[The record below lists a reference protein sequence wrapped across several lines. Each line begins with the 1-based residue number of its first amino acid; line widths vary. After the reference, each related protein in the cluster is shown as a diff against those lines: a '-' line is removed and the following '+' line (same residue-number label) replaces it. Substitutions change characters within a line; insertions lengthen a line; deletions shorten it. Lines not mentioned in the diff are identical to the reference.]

1 MYVNFR
7 LSIKKTQKK
16 KIDFSKFT
24 QLYYKQKN
32 KMSNKKQINYL
43 KFQKSNDIDLE
54 NIDFYNIKFDIE
66 DAIKMNIIK
75 KSFIHILNYIN
86 CQIRI
91 IEEKEFYKI
100 YIKYDNDTFIFNNL
114 KNKSKSFEKLL
125 ENVVK
130 NIDKMTSN
138 EVKFLSSKE
147 VQKLLVYYPYI
158 YPNLNIDALI

>member
-75 KSFIHILNYIN
+75 KSYIHILNYIN

>member
-7 LSIKKTQKK
+7 LSKKKTQKK

-75 KSFIHILNYIN
+75 KSYIHILNYIN

>member
-75 KSFIHILNYIN
+75 KSYIHILNYIN

-125 ENVVK
+125 EIVVK